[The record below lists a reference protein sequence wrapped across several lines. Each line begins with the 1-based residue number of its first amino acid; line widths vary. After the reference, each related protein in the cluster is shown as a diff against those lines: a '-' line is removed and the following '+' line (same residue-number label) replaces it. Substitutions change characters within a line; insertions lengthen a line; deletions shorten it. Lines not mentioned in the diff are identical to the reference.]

1 MRELKYNPGD
11 VIISEGT
18 FGSTA
23 YILKSGSVEVQKQG
37 THKKVVLAVLQAR
50 EIFGE
55 LGLIDDKPRSASI
68 VAKTPVSVDEISR
81 EDFVTLLDDKASF
94 IIPILRAF
102 FEHLRQAN
110 QMVLQMESRI
120 AETPTTA
127 APQGAPSQIKI
138 EGITPAA
145 KQALKNNIVIL
156 KKFPYKMGRESGHR
170 HDDVFVDNDLSLFD
184 DMPYN
189 VSRNH
194 MSINFYKDQYYILD
208 RGSSLGTI
216 VNEVSIGGRLS
227 NFKAELHKG
236 ENKVI
241 LGANT
246 SQFQFKIIV

>member
-1 MRELKYNPGD
+1 LRELKYNPGD

-23 YILKSGSVEVQKQG
+23 YILKSGTVEVQKQG
-37 THKKVVLAVLQAR
+37 VNKKVVLAVLHAR

-68 VAKTPVSVDEISR
+68 IAKTPVMVDEISR
-81 EDFVTLLDDKASF
+81 EDFVALLDDKASF
-94 IIPILRAF
+94 IIPVLRAF

-110 QMVLQMESRI
+110 QLVLQMEAQI
-120 AETPTTA
+120 AEAPKPAASPAAPNQIRIEGVTPT
-127 APQGAPSQIKI
+127 
-138 EGITPAA
+138 A
-145 KQALKNNIVIL
+145 KQALKNDVIVL
-156 KKFPYKMGRESGHR
+156 KKFPFKMGRESGHR
-170 HDDVFVDNDLSLFD
+170 HDDVFVDNDLSLID
-184 DMPYN
+184 DKPYN

-216 VNEVSIGGRLS
+216 VNDVTIGGRQS
-227 NFKAELHKG
+227 NFKAELRKG
-236 ENKVI
+236 ENVII
-241 LGANT
+241 LGDAS